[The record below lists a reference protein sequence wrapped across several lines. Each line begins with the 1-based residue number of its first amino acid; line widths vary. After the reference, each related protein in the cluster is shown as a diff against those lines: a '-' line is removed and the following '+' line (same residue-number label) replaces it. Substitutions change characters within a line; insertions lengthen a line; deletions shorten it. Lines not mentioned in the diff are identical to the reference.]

1 MLIQNATSVTEQSSI
16 IDVFGTKRGHLI
28 GVSGLFILMLR
39 FDQIALCLLTKF
51 SVPERDAHLDF
62 PYVIALTEKCVNKL
76 VMVLVTQ
83 NKYKVMVRGTTHV
96 SWVQHRSP
104 QVQHQFENPRLRCV
118 AFENSF

>member
-1 MLIQNATSVTEQSSI
+1 
-16 IDVFGTKRGHLI
+16 
-28 GVSGLFILMLR
+28 MLR

-83 NKYKVMVRGTTHV
+83 NKYKVMVGGTTHV
-96 SWVQHRSP
+96 CWVRHRTPEVQHR
-104 QVQHQFENPRLRCV
+104 FENPRLHCMTY
-118 AFENSF
+118 ENTCKGMK